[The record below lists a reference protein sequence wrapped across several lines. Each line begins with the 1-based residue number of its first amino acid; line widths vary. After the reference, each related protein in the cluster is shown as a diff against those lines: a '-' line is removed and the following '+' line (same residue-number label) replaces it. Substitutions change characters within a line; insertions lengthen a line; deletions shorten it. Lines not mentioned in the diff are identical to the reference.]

1 MTSVTLDGQETRI
14 SGDLPEVGAVAPA
27 FNLLD
32 RQQQPVSLD
41 DFSGRKLLNIFPKI
55 VTPVCGNS
63 VRKFNQ
69 YAEQHPETPML
80 MISAD
85 SPEEQQ
91 GFCSSEGL
99 SNVIALSA
107 AGSNF
112 GEDYGVRIME
122 GMAEG
127 CLARSVLVLD
137 EDNKVLY
144 RQLVPEI
151 GQEPDYDAAL
161 AALKG

>member
-1 MTSVTLDGQETRI
+1 MATVTLDGTETRI
-14 SGDLPEVGAVAPA
+14 SGDLPEVGASAP
-27 FNLLD
+27 
-32 RQQQPVSLD
+32 
-41 DFSGRKLLNIFPKI
+41 DFSLVDKQQRRFSLADFPGRKLLNIFPKI

-63 VRKFNQ
+63 VRKFNE
-69 YAEQHPETPML
+69 YAAQHPETAML
-80 MISAD
+80 MISVDPAD
-85 SPEEQQ
+85 EQE

-99 SNVIALSA
+99 SNVTPLSA
-107 AGSNF
+107 AGSRF

-127 CLARSVLVLD
+127 CLARSVVVLD
-137 EDNKVLY
+137 SDNTVLY

-161 AALKG
+161 AALEG